1 MSNTAYFTNHK
12 FQVLSCL
19 YDARGIDNIARI
31 TQQEIATKLN
41 LSRVTVNG
49 IFQTLRDDGYLTKD
63 ECSVSNHTLTE
74 KAVLAVEM
82 FRMADL
88 ERKED
93 NK

>member
-1 MSNTAYFTNHK
+1 MSNTTYFTNSK

-19 YDARGIDNIARI
+19 YDARGIDNVSRI
-31 TQQEIATKLN
+31 TQQEIANKLN
-41 LSRVTVNG
+41 LSRVTING
-49 IFQTLRDDGYLTKD
+49 IFQTLRDDGYLTKY
-63 ECSVSNHTLTE
+63 EYGVSNHALTE

-93 NK
+93 N